1 MPVQFAVLASGS
13 QGNATLVQAGGVGTL
28 LDLGLGPRALGTR
41 LESVRSGWERI
52 GSAILTHTHGDHV
65 DEATL
70 DHMARQRVILFCHE
84 GHRVDLAERPG
95 FQMLELA
102 GLVRHFDDRPF
113 LTPNGLR
120 VEPVE
125 LRHDGPTFGFRVEA
139 KPGRGARPV
148 ALGYVA
154 DTGSWSDLMAETL
167 AEVDLLGVEFNHD
180 VAMQRRSGRSVAL
193 IARNLGDRGHL
204 SNEQGAGLLAAV
216 LRQSGP
222 AAVRHVVLLHLSQQC
237 NRPNLALRAARASL
251 RGEGRRA
258 SVHAARQ
265 ATAHPDLL
273 VTASRRR
280 SVAAAG
286 RPRVAGRSPTPDFR
300 FPEDPVPGPAGDDA

>member
-1 MPVQFAVLASGS
+1 
-13 QGNATLVQAGGVGTL
+13 
-28 LDLGLGPRALGTR
+28 
-41 LESVRSGWERI
+41 
-52 GSAILTHTHGDHV
+52 
-65 DEATL
+65 
-70 DHMARQRVILFCHE
+70 
-84 GHRVDLAERPG
+84 
-95 FQMLELA
+95 
-102 GLVRHFDDRPF
+102 
-113 LTPNGLR
+113 
-120 VEPVE
+120 VE

-180 VAMQRRSGRSVAL
+180 VEMQRRSGRSAAL

-300 FPEDPVPGPAGDDA
+300 FPENPVPGPAGDDA